1 MKDEGDLGQLK
12 ETNKSFIMIIKDIL
26 GFTDTIERQAKSV
39 ITHNDKIGIIFLNN
53 DSDILYLNRL
63 EAKILVKQAELA
75 LEQQKSETSVFGKD
89 GLFSF
94 IKQDNNNYLL
104 SIYINERYSTG
115 KILTFQNVK
124 EIIFLVNNELI

>member
-1 MKDEGDLGQLK
+1 ME
-12 ETNKSFIMIIKDIL
+12 IKI
-26 GFTDTIERQAKSV
+26 